1 VSDPGASGEPCTS
14 SALGGGTEEVVD
26 VGGGS
31 SSLPSSLHSSPATG
45 TTAADSGTQYLRSV
59 SASGEGISNQNSS
72 HMHPMLQLVSRR
84 ARQFE
89 TGRLDEE
96 EGRASDRTSLYRS
109 ELSRLSSKR
118 SVPNVAVRKRE
129 FESRSTS
136 SSASGEAKD
145 GRRMN
150 RESRSLESAGNG
162 QYLLFVCRSFHFR
175 LPVETSVISLE
186 PS

>member
-1 VSDPGASGEPCTS
+1 VQYPHSMST
-14 SALGGGTEEVVD
+14 
-26 VGGGS
+26 
-31 SSLPSSLHSSPATG
+31 PS
-45 TTAADSGTQYLRSV
+45 
-59 SASGEGISNQNSS
+59 EGISNQSPS
-72 HMHPMLQLVSRR
+72 HVHPMLQLVSRR

-96 EGRASDRTSLYRS
+96 EGPPSDRTSLYRS

-136 SSASGEAKD
+136 SSASGGPKD

-150 RESRSLESAGNG
+150 RDSRSLESAGNE
-162 QYLLFVCRSFHFR
+162 FVHYFDSRSLYFGI
-175 LPVETSVISLE
+175 LQGCSL
-186 PS
+186 